1 MLPANCTRFV
11 YVNPRLSLQV
21 LTDRAS
27 LWAFNERKPMC
38 GIAGYH
44 GFPGG
49 IARDRLLADMAASVL
64 HRGPDAT
71 GIHVGDN
78 FGFAHTRLSIID
90 LAGGAQPMADTD
102 GELWLTFNGEIF
114 NYVELRQD
122 LIARGHR
129 FRTASDTEV
138 ILEAYRAYGRDCVK
152 HFNGDFAFALW
163 DSRKRR
169 LMLARDRM
177 GVRPLFYTQRQGC
190 LYFASAIRALLQVP
204 GVAAEIDPFALDQ
217 TFTIWF
223 PLAPRTIF
231 KDIAE
236 LPPGHLLLAD
246 ADHVHVEPY
255 WQLTFP
261 DADDIV
267 AHDQRDPRQLAD
279 ALQALLIDAT
289 RIRLRADVPVGAYLS
304 GGLDSSIV
312 TAIMKRLVPD
322 QLRTYSVAF
331 EDAEF
336 DERGFQGVMARA
348 LDTDHHAVLCTEDE
362 IGRRFP
368 EVVAHAERPLVR
380 TGPTPLH
387 MLSELVHRQ
396 GLKVVLTGEGAD
408 EVFAGYDIFKE
419 AKLRRF
425 CAAQPASKRRT
436 LLLQRLYP
444 YLSQLKTQSQ
454 SYREA
459 FFLGSGDDLGDP
471 LFSHL
476 PRVRTTQ
483 GAKVFYSRELRGA
496 LSGYDAL
503 ADLRERLPERFARWH
518 PLSQAQYLETAF
530 LLPGYILSSQ
540 GDRVAMAHAVE
551 GRFPF
556 LDPRVIDFAAKLSP
570 RQKLRV
576 LREKHILREATR
588 DLLPDNIADRPKQ
601 PYRAPDSR
609 SFFGAGGRDYVEA
622 ALAPDALAASGLFE
636 AGAVQK
642 LLRKCAAGR
651 AVGARDNA
659 AFVGIL
665 STQLL
670 IRQTAGTAAA
680 SSIQAA

>member
-1 MLPANCTRFV
+1 
-11 YVNPRLSLQV
+11 
-21 LTDRAS
+21 
-27 LWAFNERKPMC
+27 MC

-49 IARDRLLADMAASVL
+49 IACDRLLADMAAAVL

-71 GIHVGDN
+71 GIHIGDN

-129 FRTASDTEV
+129 FRTASDSEV
-138 ILEAYRAYGRDCVK
+138 ILEAYRAYGPDCVK

-163 DSRKRR
+163 DSLNRR

-177 GVRPLFYTQRQGC
+177 GVRPLFYTQQQGC
-190 LYFASAIRALLQVP
+190 LYFASAIRALLQAP
-204 GVAAEIDPFALDQ
+204 GIAAEIDPIALDQ
-217 TFTIWF
+217 TFTFWF

-231 KDIAE
+231 RDIAE
-236 LPPGHLLLAD
+236 LPPGHLLL
-246 ADHVHVEPY
+246 VEGDDVRVKPY
-255 WQLTFP
+255 WQLAFP
-261 DADDIV
+261 DADDV
-267 AHDQRDPRQLAD
+267 AAHDHRDPRELAD
-279 ALQALLIDAT
+279 ELQALLIDAT

-336 DERGFQGVMARA
+336 DERGFQDVMARA
-348 LDTDHHAVLCTEDE
+348 LDTDHHVVLCTEDE

-483 GAKVFYSRELRGA
+483 GAKAFYSRELRGA

-556 LDPRVIDFAAKLSP
+556 LDPRVVDFAATLPP

-588 DLLPDNIADRPKQ
+588 NLLPADIADRPKQ

-609 SFFGAGGRDYVEA
+609 SFFGTAARGYVEA
-622 ALAPDALAASGLFE
+622 ALAPDALVASGLFE

-670 IRQTAGTAAA
+670 ARQTAGVTSA

>member
-1 MLPANCTRFV
+1 
-11 YVNPRLSLQV
+11 
-21 LTDRAS
+21 
-27 LWAFNERKPMC
+27 MC

-44 GFPGG
+44 GSPGG
-49 IARDRLLADMAASVL
+49 IAHDRLLTEMAAAVA
-64 HRGPDAT
+64 HRGPDAS
-71 GIHVGDN
+71 GVHVGDG
-78 FGFAHTRLSIID
+78 FGLAHTRLSIID
-90 LAGGAQPMADTD
+90 LAGGAQPMTDID
-102 GELWLTFNGEIF
+102 GELWLSFNGEIF

-138 ILEAYRAYGRDCVK
+138 ILKAYRAYGPDCVK

-163 DSRKRR
+163 DSRNRR

-177 GVRPLFYTQRQGC
+177 GVRPLFYTRRQGC
-190 LYFASAIRALLQVP
+190 LYFASAIRSLLQVP
-204 GVAAEIDPFALDQ
+204 GVAPEIDPIALDQ
-217 TFTIWF
+217 TFTFWF

-236 LPPGHLLLAD
+236 LPPGHLLLAEGD
-246 ADHVHVEPY
+246 RVRIEPY
-255 WQLTFP
+255 WQLAFP

-267 AHDQRDPRQLAD
+267 AHDQRDPRELAD
-279 ALQALLIDAT
+279 ELQALLIDAT

-336 DERGFQGVMARA
+336 DERGFQDVMARS
-348 LDTDHHAVLCTEDE
+348 LDTDHHVVLCTEDE

-368 EVVAHAERPLVR
+368 EVVAHAERPLLR

-387 MLSELVHRQ
+387 MLSELVRGQ

-425 CAAQPASKRRT
+425 CAAQPGSKRRT

-609 SFFGAGGRDYVEA
+609 SFFGAGARDYVEA
-622 ALAPDALAASGLFE
+622 ALAPDALAAAGLFE

-670 IRQTAGTAAA
+670 VRQTAGTAAA